1 MNDMKKLFF
10 VMFGFIIVLSSCE
23 NEDVKLNG
31 VRISPNQVTMYL
43 YVFPNR
49 QPEKDSPP
57 RKLYVHF
64 YPDNATNQEIR
75 WGVSSEEVITITEDG
90 IVSPVALG
98 EAYAIVYQGDH
109 ALDSCKVTVAPFVRI
124 SINLLVNT
132 GFEIGTGG
140 NTSLSNEDI
149 PGWEALE
156 REWFEEFYGTTMVSA
171 YNWSNSTRVNS
182 GVGAWWGNNGGV
194 FSQTFTHVDPPYT
207 FLEGEN
213 ICRVGSGGG
222 STGGFY
228 QIVRDLTPGEIYKL
242 GGRTAARAGNA
253 TDIPNFKDG
262 KLMILSPDGKD
273 LYAEFP
279 VDYLN
284 GDGAE
289 GLTHYNI
296 PGGNVHVTFFVAEKH
311 WIAPEGVDRVRIQ
324 YAQRNF
330 TAATG
335 SLETTGL
342 NTPIICWDEMFFQL
356 LVEEGDEDDE
366 EN

>member
-1 MNDMKKLFF
+1 MKKINFVIISLF
-10 VMFGFIIVLSSCE
+10 IVFSMAWMSSCE

-31 VRISPNQVTMYL
+31 VRISPNEVTMYL

-75 WGVSSEEVITITEDG
+75 WKVSSEEVITITEDG
-90 IVSPVALG
+90 IVTPVALG
-98 EAYAIVYQGDH
+98 EAYAIVYQGDQ

-132 GFEIGTGG
+132 GFEIGPSGG
-140 NTSLSNEDI
+140 NTSLSHADI

-156 REWFEEFYGTTMVSA
+156 REWFEEFYGTAMVSA
-171 YNWSNSTRVNS
+171 FNWANSTRVNS
-182 GVGAWWGNNGGV
+182 DVGAWWGNNGGV

-207 FLEGEN
+207 FLAGEN

-228 QIVRDLTPGEIYKL
+228 QIVRDITPGEIYKL

-262 KLMILSPDGKD
+262 RLMILSPDGKD
-273 LYAEFP
+273 LYADFP
-279 VDYLN
+279 VDYTQ
-284 GDGAE
+284 GDGTE
-289 GLTHYNI
+289 GLTMYNTS
-296 PGGNVHVTFFVAEKH
+296 GNVHVTFFVAEKH

-335 SLETTGL
+335 DLETTGL

-356 LVEEGDEDDE
+356 LVEDE
-366 EN
+366 EED